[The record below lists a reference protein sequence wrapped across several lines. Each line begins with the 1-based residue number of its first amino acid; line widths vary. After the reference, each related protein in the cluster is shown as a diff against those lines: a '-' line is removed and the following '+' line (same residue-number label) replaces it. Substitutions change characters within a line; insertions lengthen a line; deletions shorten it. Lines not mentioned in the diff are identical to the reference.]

1 MGAATKGAKGYVV
14 IKSTLDL
21 PHRPAKPRQRGITMV
36 IDNGLPTGLFRDSLT
51 DIADLVDFV
60 KFGWG
65 TAVVSRNIETKI
77 ALLGE
82 LGIGFFFGGTL
93 FEKHLLQD
101 RFDDFRTFC
110 HAHGCQY
117 VEVSNGTVAL
127 SNEEKARYVDKLSCE
142 FTVFSEVGLKDT
154 ARSDQL
160 TSLDWVRFVR
170 EDLDAG
176 ATLVIA
182 EARESGRS
190 GICHA
195 DGRLR
200 SDVVDALLGAG
211 ISTDRLLFE
220 APTKDLQTSFICRV
234 GPNVNVGNIAPA
246 DVVGLETLRLGLR
259 SDTLKLLPGP
269 SRGGSQTADPMSH
282 SREMAAAPNF

>member
-1 MGAATKGAKGYVV
+1 
-14 IKSTLDL
+14 
-21 PHRPAKPRQRGITMV
+21 MV
-36 IDNGLPTGLFRDSLT
+36 IDNGLPTGLFRDCMANV
-51 DIADLVDFV
+51 ADLVDFV

-65 TAVVSRNIETKI
+65 TAVVSRNIEAKI
-77 ALLGE
+77 AALAE

-101 RFDDFRTFC
+101 RFDDFRAYC
-110 HAHGCQY
+110 HDHGCRY

-127 SNEEKARYVDKLSCE
+127 TNEEKARYVDKLSSE
-142 FTVFSEVGLKDT
+142 FTVFSEVGLKDC

-160 TSLDWVRFVR
+160 TALDWVRFVR

-176 ATLVIA
+176 AALVIA

-200 SDVVDALLGAG
+200 SDVVNALLGAG
-211 ISTDRLLFE
+211 VSTDRLLFE

-234 GPNVNVGNIAPA
+234 GPNVNLGNIAPA
-246 DVVGLETLRLGLR
+246 DVIGVETLRLGLR
-259 SDTLKLLPGP
+259 SDTLTALPTQA
-269 SRGGSQTADPMSH
+269 RRGSQPGAPMGH
-282 SREMAAAPNF
+282 PREMAAAPNF